1 VTRSANQS
9 QLPIARSDAG
19 FILIAV
25 LWLLAALAT
34 LASIY
39 SAYAINSAV
48 TTRIPDDRLVAEA
61 AIRAGVELAAYRE
74 LIVPKSKRPTHGAFE
89 TEVGQTKISVHF
101 QSDAARIDL
110 NSAPKELLGGLFVAL
125 GVGKSAADGYADR
138 VIGWREKAETNSDHS
153 EAEAY
158 KQAGLTYAPRA
169 APFNDVLELSLIM
182 GLPPAIVE
190 RMFSFVT
197 VYSGKAQVDV
207 VEAAPEALAAL
218 PGVTPE
224 ALADVLQ
231 ARANGSDGKTL
242 IERLGPAG
250 QMATVEP
257 NDAIRATVLVEIRS
271 GRRVRAEVVFRLTEG
286 KSSPFDILYWRD
298 DFDGAMR
305 RADSSPDL
313 RSRPSAEAAA

>member
-1 VTRSANQS
+1 VTRFTNQTQPVGPS
-9 QLPIARSDAG
+9 SDAG

-48 TTRIPDDRLVAEA
+48 TARIPDDRLVVEA
-61 AIRAGVELAAYRE
+61 AIRAGVELTAYRE
-74 LIVPKSKRPTHGAFE
+74 LSAPKSKRPAHGSFE
-89 TEVGQTKISVHF
+89 TEVGQAKISVHF
-101 QSDAARIDL
+101 QSEAARIDL
-110 NSAPKELLGGLFVAL
+110 NAAPKELLTGLFVAL
-125 GVGKSAADGYADR
+125 GVRKSAADGYADR
-138 VIGWREKAETNSDHS
+138 VIGWREKAEANSDPS

-169 APFNDVLELSLIM
+169 APFNDALELSLVM

-207 VEAAPEALAAL
+207 FEAAPEALAAL

-224 ALADVLQ
+224 ALSDVLQ
-231 ARANGSDGKTL
+231 ARASGSDGKTL

-250 QMATVEP
+250 QMATIEP
-257 NDAIRATVLVEIRS
+257 NDAVRASVLVEIRS
-271 GRRVRAEVVFRLTEG
+271 GRRVQAEVVFRLTQD

-298 DFDGAMR
+298 DFDGPMR
-305 RADSSPDL
+305 RANSGTDL
-313 RSRPSAEAAA
+313 RSRPAAEAAA